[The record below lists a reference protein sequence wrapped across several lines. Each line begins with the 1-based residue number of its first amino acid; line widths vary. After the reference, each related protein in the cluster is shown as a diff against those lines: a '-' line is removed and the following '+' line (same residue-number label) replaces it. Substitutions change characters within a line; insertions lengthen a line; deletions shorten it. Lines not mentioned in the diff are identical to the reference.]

1 VASILRSIEAFE
13 IFAEPFVM
21 TGGGPGRA
29 TETLSLHIY
38 KSAFLFFEMGYAG
51 AMIVISIA
59 MIALVYVIYLRFVRF
74 D

>member
-1 VASILRSIEAFE
+1 
-13 IFAEPFVM
+13 M

-59 MIALVYVIYLRFVRF
+59 MIALIYVVYLRVVRF